1 MQIDYDIRANV
12 MVEALPYLQEYNDK
26 VVVVKYGGNAM
37 TNETL
42 KQAVMQ
48 DIVLL
53 SLVGIKVVLVHG
65 GGPEINAMLK
75 KINKPSEFVNGLRY
89 TDEETIDIVQMVL
102 AGKVNKDLVQLL
114 QQAGGKAIGLCGL
127 DGKLIQA
134 EQLNPD
140 LGFVGEI
147 TDVNPEVINT
157 ALNNGYIPVISTV
170 ATGKN
175 GEVYNINADTAA
187 ARIAAEMKAANLIL
201 LTDIKGLLEDKD
213 DENTLIRT
221 VGVSEVPYLKKQGII
236 TGGMIPKIDCC
247 VEAVRRGVK
256 KTNIID
262 GRIPHSILI
271 ELLTDT
277 GAGAHPHQGF
287 GAAPGQ
293 LLNGDGR
300 RGAAHAGGCAGNGH
314 SLVGSRIG
322 DMLPVVGDKPG
333 FVPQRRHFRHP
344 VGVAGE
350 QHIGGNLLRQGG
362 NMIHP
367 VCHGNSSLH
376 AF

>member
-1 MQIDYDIRANV
+1 MQIDYDIRANAL
-12 MVEALPYLQEYNDK
+12 VEALPYLQEYNDK

-75 KINKPSEFVNGLRY
+75 KINKQSEFVNGLRY

-114 QQAGGKAIGLCGL
+114 QRAGGKAMGLCGL
-127 DGKLIQA
+127 DGDLIKA
-134 EQLNPD
+134 KQLNPD
-140 LGFVGEI
+140 LGFVGDITEI
-147 TDVNPEVINT
+147 DPDPINT
-157 ALNNGYIPVISTV
+157 ALNNGYIPVVSTV
-170 ATGKN
+170 ASGKN
-175 GEVYNINADTAA
+175 GEVFNINADTAA
-187 ARIAAEMKAANLIL
+187 ARIAAEMGAANLIL

-213 DENTLIRT
+213 DDSTLIRV
-221 VGVSEVPYLKKQGII
+221 VGVSEVPYLKNQGII
-236 TGGMIPKIDCC
+236 SGGMIPKIDCC

-271 ELLTDT
+271 ELLTDI
-277 GAGAHPHQGF
+277 GK
-287 GAAPGQ
+287 
-293 LLNGDGR
+293 R
-300 RGAAHAGGCAGNGH
+300 
-314 SLVGSRIG
+314 SL
-322 DMLPVVGDKPG
+322 
-333 FVPQRRHFRHP
+333 
-344 VGVAGE
+344 
-350 QHIGGNLLRQGG
+350 
-362 NMIHP
+362 
-367 VCHGNSSLH
+367 
-376 AF
+376 

>member
-1 MQIDYDIRANV
+1 MQIDYDIRANAL
-12 MVEALPYLQEYNDK
+12 VEALPYLQEYNDK

-37 TNETL
+37 TNDDL

-114 QQAGGKAIGLCGL
+114 HQAGGKAIGLCGL
-127 DGKLIQA
+127 DGDLIKA
-134 EQLNPD
+134 KQLNPD

-147 TDVNPEVINT
+147 TEIDPGVINT
-157 ALNNGYIPVISTV
+157 ALNNGYIPVVSTV
-170 ATGKN
+170 AAGKN

-187 ARIAAEMKAANLIL
+187 ARIAAEMGAANLIL

-213 DENTLIRT
+213 DDNTLIRT
-221 VGVSEVPYLKKQGII
+221 LGVSEVPYLKNQGII
-236 TGGMIPKIDCC
+236 SGGMIPKIDCC

-271 ELLTDT
+271 ELLTDI
-277 GAGAHPHQGF
+277 GAGT
-287 GAAPGQ
+287 
-293 LLNGDGR
+293 
-300 RGAAHAGGCAGNGH
+300 
-314 SLVGSRIG
+314 
-322 DMLPVVGDKPG
+322 
-333 FVPQRRHFRHP
+333 
-344 VGVAGE
+344 
-350 QHIGGNLLRQGG
+350 
-362 NMIHP
+362 MIIP
-367 VCHGNSSLH
+367 
-376 AF
+376 

>member
-1 MQIDYDIRANV
+1 MQIDYDIRANAL
-12 MVEALPYLQEYNDK
+12 VEALPYLQEYNDK

-75 KINKPSEFVNGLRY
+75 KINKQSEFVNGLRY

-114 QQAGGKAIGLCGL
+114 QRAGGKAMGFCGL
-127 DGKLIQA
+127 DGDLIKA
-134 EQLNPD
+134 KQLNPD
-140 LGFVGEI
+140 LGFVGDITEI
-147 TDVNPEVINT
+147 DPDPINT
-157 ALNNGYIPVISTV
+157 ALNNGYIPVVSTV
-170 ATGKN
+170 ASGKN
-175 GEVYNINADTAA
+175 GEVFNINADTAA
-187 ARIAAEMKAANLIL
+187 ARIAAEMGAANLIL

-213 DENTLIRT
+213 DDSTLIRV
-221 VGVSEVPYLKKQGII
+221 VGVSEVPYLKNQGII
-236 TGGMIPKIDCC
+236 SGGMIPKIDCC

-271 ELLTDT
+271 ELLTDI
-277 GAGAHPHQGF
+277 GAGT
-287 GAAPGQ
+287 
-293 LLNGDGR
+293 
-300 RGAAHAGGCAGNGH
+300 
-314 SLVGSRIG
+314 
-322 DMLPVVGDKPG
+322 
-333 FVPQRRHFRHP
+333 
-344 VGVAGE
+344 
-350 QHIGGNLLRQGG
+350 
-362 NMIHP
+362 MIIP
-367 VCHGNSSLH
+367 
-376 AF
+376 

>member
-1 MQIDYDIRANV
+1 MQIDYDIRANAL
-12 MVEALPYLQEYNDK
+12 VEALPYLQEYNDK

-75 KINKPSEFVNGLRY
+75 KINKQSEFVNGLRY

-114 QQAGGKAIGLCGL
+114 QRAGGKAMGLCGL
-127 DGKLIQA
+127 DGDLIKA
-134 EQLNPD
+134 KQLNPD
-140 LGFVGEI
+140 LGFVGDLTEI
-147 TDVNPEVINT
+147 DPDPINT
-157 ALNNGYIPVISTV
+157 ALNNGYIPVVSTV
-170 ATGKN
+170 ASGKN
-175 GEVYNINADTAA
+175 GEVFNINADTAA
-187 ARIAAEMKAANLIL
+187 ARIAAEMGAANLIL

-213 DENTLIRT
+213 DDSTLIRV
-221 VGVSEVPYLKKQGII
+221 VGVSEVPYLKNQGII
-236 TGGMIPKIDCC
+236 SGGMIPKIDCC

-271 ELLTDT
+271 ELLTDI
-277 GAGAHPHQGF
+277 GAGT
-287 GAAPGQ
+287 
-293 LLNGDGR
+293 
-300 RGAAHAGGCAGNGH
+300 
-314 SLVGSRIG
+314 
-322 DMLPVVGDKPG
+322 
-333 FVPQRRHFRHP
+333 
-344 VGVAGE
+344 
-350 QHIGGNLLRQGG
+350 
-362 NMIHP
+362 MIIP
-367 VCHGNSSLH
+367 
-376 AF
+376 

>member
-1 MQIDYDIRANV
+1 MQIDYDIRANAL
-12 MVEALPYLQEYNDK
+12 VEALPYLQEYNDK

-75 KINKPSEFVNGLRY
+75 KINKQSEFVNGLRY

-114 QQAGGKAIGLCGL
+114 QRAGGKAMGLCGL
-127 DGKLIQA
+127 DGDLIKA
-134 EQLNPD
+134 KQLNPD
-140 LGFVGEI
+140 LGFVGDITEI
-147 TDVNPEVINT
+147 DPDPINT
-157 ALNNGYIPVISTV
+157 ALNNGYIPVVSTV
-170 ATGKN
+170 ASGKN
-175 GEVYNINADTAA
+175 GEVFNINADTAA
-187 ARIAAEMKAANLIL
+187 ARIAADMGAANLIL

-213 DENTLIRT
+213 DDSTLIRV
-221 VGVSEVPYLKKQGII
+221 VGVSEVPYLKNQGII
-236 TGGMIPKIDCC
+236 SGGMIPKIDCC

-271 ELLTDT
+271 ELLTDI
-277 GAGAHPHQGF
+277 GAGT
-287 GAAPGQ
+287 
-293 LLNGDGR
+293 
-300 RGAAHAGGCAGNGH
+300 
-314 SLVGSRIG
+314 
-322 DMLPVVGDKPG
+322 
-333 FVPQRRHFRHP
+333 
-344 VGVAGE
+344 
-350 QHIGGNLLRQGG
+350 
-362 NMIHP
+362 MIIP
-367 VCHGNSSLH
+367 
-376 AF
+376 